1 MPLTLSIIIPVYNSE
16 SYLSR
21 CLESI
26 TNQYSNDIE
35 IILIDDG
42 SRDSSGI
49 ICDNFSKKY
58 YNITVIHTINQG
70 VSAARNE
77 GINLAKG
84 DWIWFVD
91 SDDTITSDSFFY
103 IRKIISN
110 INKQKIPFILFGHN
124 VISNNNILYTKKY
137 PKKEMQ
143 NSCYIKEL
151 LSYKITT
158 APWGYINNKEIIKN
172 IKYNT
177 KLKIG
182 EDLLYNMQC
191 ALELEER
198 QAIAIS
204 DKIIYNYYINPTSV
218 LQSASTKFKNEYL
231 LLNSVI
237 QEELNYYKVFNRYQ
251 NEFHFF
257 QIKNIMQIVIK
268 GKINHKDQEE
278 LKDILI
284 SSKRQYSGKL
294 LPQFYIKY
302 IYILNKSHKI
312 ASIYLKYII
321 TKDKIKVI
329 TNKIVRNVLYNKK

>member
-103 IRKIISN
+103 IRKII
-110 INKQKIPFILFGHN
+110 FL
-124 VISNNNILYTKKY
+124 
-137 PKKEMQ
+137 
-143 NSCYIKEL
+143 
-151 LSYKITT
+151 
-158 APWGYINNKEIIKN
+158 
-172 IKYNT
+172 
-177 KLKIG
+177 
-182 EDLLYNMQC
+182 
-191 ALELEER
+191 
-198 QAIAIS
+198 
-204 DKIIYNYYINPTSV
+204 
-218 LQSASTKFKNEYL
+218 
-231 LLNSVI
+231 
-237 QEELNYYKVFNRYQ
+237 
-251 NEFHFF
+251 
-257 QIKNIMQIVIK
+257 
-268 GKINHKDQEE
+268 
-278 LKDILI
+278 
-284 SSKRQYSGKL
+284 
-294 LPQFYIKY
+294 
-302 IYILNKSHKI
+302 
-312 ASIYLKYII
+312 
-321 TKDKIKVI
+321 
-329 TNKIVRNVLYNKK
+329 

>member
-124 VISNNNILYTKKY
+124 VISNNNILYTVF
-137 PKKEMQ
+137 
-143 NSCYIKEL
+143 
-151 LSYKITT
+151 TT
-158 APWGYINNKEIIKN
+158 
-172 IKYNT
+172 
-177 KLKIG
+177 
-182 EDLLYNMQC
+182 D
-191 ALELEER
+191 
-198 QAIAIS
+198 
-204 DKIIYNYYINPTSV
+204 YYSI
-218 LQSASTKFKNEYL
+218 
-231 LLNSVI
+231 
-237 QEELNYYKVFNRYQ
+237 
-251 NEFHFF
+251 
-257 QIKNIMQIVIK
+257 
-268 GKINHKDQEE
+268 
-278 LKDILI
+278 
-284 SSKRQYSGKL
+284 
-294 LPQFYIKY
+294 FY
-302 IYILNKSHKI
+302 
-312 ASIYLKYII
+312 
-321 TKDKIKVI
+321 
-329 TNKIVRNVLYNKK
+329 R